1 MVLGRAINRYFNPAA
16 FLGFF
21 HRSRVSKKLIS
32 NILLTGIFI
41 IGV

>member
-21 HRSRVSKKLIS
+21 SSVSGFEKINFKYFG
-32 NILLTGIFI
+32 NQKFI